1 MTSADHIHHDV
12 AEAWLER
19 WDGLI
24 ASSPVTQGALVR
36 FVLRSGGTTTEAITV
51 MRDLHESPRH
61 EFWEDTLGYDQV
73 DLRGVVGHRQV
84 TDAYLASTA
93 LVAGMVA
100 GADSNVDLDLL
111 RHGGM
116 HRIFG
121 GIRAPSTCGT
131 FLRTF
136 PFGHVLQLGAVSS
149 RLLAALAGHAPLLG
163 GADQISSHAATRST
177 GRRCTHTDMGWPP
190 YPPGLEP
197 VGVADLKTPHPG
209 HRDAARGE
217 NRPGRRAQ
225 RCGITTTQAGPYM
238 QTAPPGQICAPDR
251 PFPCDSTRAKTPR

>member
-1 MTSADHIHHDV
+1 VTSADHIHHDV

-163 GADQISSHAATRST
+163 GADQISSHAATRP
-177 GRRCTHTDMGWPP
+177 R
-190 YPPGLEP
+190 
-197 VGVADLKTPHPG
+197 
-209 HRDAARGE
+209 
-217 NRPGRRAQ
+217 
-225 RCGITTTQAGPYM
+225 
-238 QTAPPGQICAPDR
+238 APPVAGAPTPTWGGPR
-251 PFPCDSTRAKTPR
+251 TRRVLSRWASPT

>member
-12 AEAWLER
+12 AEAWLEC

-100 GADSNVDLDLL
+100 GAASNVDLDLL

-121 GIRAPSTCGT
+121 GIRAPPRAERSCAPSPLGTCCSWG
-131 FLRTF
+131 RC
-136 PFGHVLQLGAVSS
+136 
-149 RLLAALAGHAPLLG
+149 R
-163 GADQISSHAATRST
+163 AD
-177 GRRCTHTDMGWPP
+177 CWPP
-190 YPPGLEP
+190 WP
-197 VGVADLKTPHPG
+197 VTP
-209 HRDAARGE
+209 
-217 NRPGRRAQ
+217 
-225 RCGITTTQAGPYM
+225 RCWAGPIRSAP
-238 QTAPPGQICAPDR
+238 TRPRAPPVAGAPTPTWGGPR
-251 PFPCDSTRAKTPR
+251 TRRS

>member
-12 AEAWLER
+12 AEAWLEC

-61 EFWEDTLGYDQV
+61 EFWENTLGYDQV

-100 GADSNVDLDLL
+100 GAASNVGLDLL

-121 GIRAPSTCGT
+121 GIRAPPRAERSCAPSPWARAAAGGGVEPIVG
-131 FLRTF
+131 R
-136 PFGHVLQLGAVSS
+136 PGRSRPAAGRGRSDQLP
-149 RLLAALAGHAPLLG
+149 RGHAL
-163 GADQISSHAATRST
+163 HRSQVHPHRH
-177 GRRCTHTDMGWPP
+177 GVAPVP
-190 YPPGLEP
+190 AGLEP
-197 VGVADLKTPHPG
+197 VGVADLKTCQHQATGTQHAVKTGQDAG
-209 HRDAARGE
+209 HNGAA
-217 NRPGRRAQ
+217 
-225 RCGITTTQAGPYM
+225 
-238 QTAPPGQICAPDR
+238 
-251 PFPCDSTRAKTPR
+251 